1 MDLEI
6 VMLSEDCYTEQSKS
20 SRGREILQ
28 YLCNNPFMQNLQRN
42 DTMNLFIKQKQTHRL
57 IEGTYSNQPGRMG

>member
-6 VMLSEDCYTEQSKS
+6 VILSEDCHTDQSKS

-28 YLCNNPFMQNLQRN
+28 YDIPFMQNLQRN
-42 DTMNLFIKQKQTHRL
+42 DTMNLFMKQKQTHRL
-57 IEGTYSNQPGRMG
+57 MEGTYSNQPGRMG